1 MTSQVRAEILRVLS
15 QLSECCPEVRFGQLI
30 ANLSYL
36 AKGPTNE
43 AIWELED
50 EELLAA
56 AHSQLKDRRHAEIP
70 PPNEA
75 LQSPA
80 QPAAAAERPFH

>member
-1 MTSQVRAEILRVLS
+1 MTTQVRQEILHILS

-43 AIWELED
+43 AMWDLED

-56 AHSQLKDRRHAEIP
+56 ARKHLEDRRNKEAP
-70 PPNEA
+70 RPDEA
-75 LQSPA
+75 LQPTA
-80 QPAAAAERPFH
+80 HEPRRA